1 MTTLTINTVCVSHT
15 PQISAISTISNMS
28 FDEQYTFC
36 TTCEQ
41 NIERWADIDKP
52 YAPWSKWKVSN

>member
-1 MTTLTINTVCVSHT
+1 MNSLTIKCVEHT
-15 PQISAISTISNMS
+15 PQMSAISIVCNMS

-36 TTCEQ
+36 TECEQ
-41 NIERWADIDKP
+41 NIERWADASNP